1 MRKQLS
7 CVLVL
12 ALGIVTFAAWTSNA
26 RKNAEA
32 AELVARDVRKN
43 AEAEEQKGPLLVH
56 NVYFS
61 LKDNSAEAK
70 KKLVDACKK
79 YLTEH
84 PGEIHFG
91 AGTRAED
98 LNREVND
105 RDFDVSL
112 HIVFKDKAA
121 HDKYAGAERH
131 LKFIDENKDNW
142 KKVRV
147 FDSVIRP

>member
-12 ALGIVTFAAWTSNA
+12 GLGIAAFAAVSG
-26 RKNAEA
+26 RKNAA
-32 AELVARDVRKN
+32 AE
-43 AEAEEQKGPLLVH
+43 EEKGPILVH

-61 LKDNSAEAK
+61 LKDNSADAK
-70 KKLVDACKK
+70 NRLVDACKK
-79 YLTEH
+79 YLTKHE
-84 PGEIHFG
+84 GEVHFG

-105 RDFDVSL
+105 RDFDVAL

-121 HDKYAGAERH
+121 HDKYATAERH

-147 FDSVIRP
+147 FDSVARP

>member
-7 CVLVL
+7 CVLIL
-12 ALGIVTFAAWTSNA
+12 ALGIVAFAAWTSYARKNAAAAELAAWNA
-26 RKNAEA
+26 RKN
-32 AELVARDVRKN
+32 V
-43 AEAEEQKGPLLVH
+43 EAEEEKEPLLVH

-61 LKDNSAEAK
+61 LKDNSADAK
-70 KKLVDACKK
+70 NKLVDACKT
-79 YLTEH
+79 YLTKH
-84 PGEIHFG
+84 PGEVHFG

-121 HDKYAGAERH
+121 HDKYASAERH

-147 FDSVIRP
+147 FDSVIRQ